1 MPSYNFLCE
10 KCDHITKDLQ
20 PMPHG
25 GEHEKVACEECGG
38 VTEHTF
44 ANPGCMQGGDKER
57 TSFALGCHQSQIDDG
72 SIFKVHPGAT
82 FDKDC
87 NMVLKNL
94 TEQKQ
99 RLHERN
105 WVDRNSFG

>member
-1 MPSYNFLCE
+1 MCRDNEKEVVSCE
-10 KCDHITKDLQ
+10 D
-20 PMPHG
+20 
-25 GEHEKVACEECGG
+25 CGG
-38 VTEHTF
+38 KTEHTLQSIQ
-44 ANPGCMQGGDKER
+44 NRVCGDKER
-57 TSFALGCHQSQIDDG
+57 TSFSLGCHQSQIDDG
-72 SIFKVHPGAT
+72 SIFKIHPGAT